1 MVTYRVKA
9 TGNGDTATING
20 KRAFGYANIAAIGTT
35 GRIGW
40 SVMGVVTW
48 SAATGGSE
56 MALTMAFRIV
66 RIERRMTRLA
76 TDK

>member
-9 TGNGDTATING
+9 TGNGDTDTING

-35 GRIGW
+35 SRIGW
-40 SVMGVVTW
+40 SVMGVGTW
-48 SAATGGSE
+48 SAATGGAE
-56 MALTMAFRIV
+56 MAMAFRIV